1 VNINAYVRGSNPE
14 IDNALDKIEAVQ
26 RYLRQDSAEAVS
38 LPQAIQE
45 LEAIFVS

>member
-1 VNINAYVRGSNPE
+1 VRGSNPE

-26 RYLRQDSAEAVS
+26 RFLRQGSKEPVS

-45 LEAIFVS
+45 LEAIFAS